1 MKKPRFHPMT
11 LEIAFY
17 NAVCDCVNQDFA
29 DSYLT
34 GAELSG
40 RRLTP
45 RTLTAY
51 HKMRDVK
58 AFRDLL
64 GKTGIELVEPTPW
77 PGLDGNR
84 LSHRQISEAYH

>member
-1 MKKPRFHPMT
+1 MT
-11 LEIAFY
+11 LELAFY
-17 NAVCDCVNQDFA
+17 NAVCDRVNQDFA

-34 GAELSG
+34 GAELNG

-51 HKMRDVK
+51 HKLRDVK

-64 GKTGIELVEPTPW
+64 AKTGIEMVEPTPW
-77 PGLDGNR
+77 PGPDGRR
-84 LSHRQISEAYH
+84 LSHREISPMYH